1 MQATF
6 GGDQTSVR
14 QLASSIEASASEGA
28 ALEQWLS
35 TQIALPATLVRSHF
49 RQRAN
54 PRLTA
59 PLSTGGVRRA
69 CEVGSRWHRHAF
81 TKDDEGKVL
90 NIIQHG
96 SGNFQL
102 LIDSQIRAEISS
114 VASISDTSSPFYIC
128 NVDERAGIGGNIKV
142 GSLGG
147 GSGRRLMAF
156 NPLGQG
162 MSCTETLPNPAIAY
176 LTGAQPADTF
186 TLPPSSGLTLG
197 GLAGVGSALVLEC
210 EASPCAQSAL
220 AALPSC
226 TTTLLQ
232 ASDGTLW
239 RHDPRLQ
246 LVENTLDVPSAG
258 ISAQL
263 SFRAG
268 CPNVAKTIFNR
279 NRCVLRDTCARTLY
293 TSASM
298 ALNVTLMREFFLRS
312 GKYIYAIDGL
322 RLEDAYAVSPCDET
336 AASRWRRQGG
346 ACSSETGL
354 DASTKTTLA
363 AAIRATSDA
372 NPYVR
377 DVMIS
382 SAGGGT
388 CNAQMNG
395 VSSIGASVT
404 VDGVCWTHVHPQQLD
419 VLDFSYWSS
428 NHEGNKIAEDNGRR
442 NPITAPAELDS
453 FVINFPSHHL
463 MQQFKKNTN
472 LMAKLGRLGDVVDFA
487 LLPTSTQT
495 DEVAQLVGA
504 LGQASLGAAEAC
516 GSAGESANLPT
527 QPHVFGLYM
536 TEYQNGFSELYR
548 DYATGQ
554 GSAKGM
560 AWASVVTGAQDQL
573 RHRSAWAL
581 SQIIVLS
588 HEGVATHRMTEVYL
602 HFYDLFVRHA
612 FGNYKELLREVSYS
626 PAMAKY
632 LTFLGNK
639 GFVSSGTYPD
649 ENYAREVMQVDFSLH
664 DSLSTCL
671 PVTCAGPG
679 CWYS

>member
-1 MQATF
+1 M
-6 GGDQTSVR
+6 
-14 QLASSIEASASEGA
+14 
-28 ALEQWLS
+28 
-35 TQIALPATLVRSHF
+35 
-49 RQRAN
+49 
-54 PRLTA
+54 
-59 PLSTGGVRRA
+59 
-69 CEVGSRWHRHAF
+69 
-81 TKDDEGKVL
+81 
-90 NIIQHG
+90 
-96 SGNFQL
+96 
-102 LIDSQIRAEISS
+102 
-114 VASISDTSSPFYIC
+114 
-128 NVDERAGIGGNIKV
+128 
-142 GSLGG
+142 
-147 GSGRRLMAF
+147 
-156 NPLGQG
+156 
-162 MSCTETLPNPAIAY
+162 
-176 LTGAQPADTF
+176 
-186 TLPPSSGLTLG
+186 
-197 GLAGVGSALVLEC
+197 GSALVLEC

-258 ISAQL
+258 TSAQL
-263 SFRAG
+263 SFEQAVQMWRRQSSTA
-268 CPNVAKTIFNR
+268 TD
-279 NRCVLRDTCARTLY
+279 VLRDTCARTLY

-322 RLEDAYAVSPCDET
+322 GSRMHTRSRLAT
-336 AASRWRRQGG
+336 RRPHRVGG
-346 ACSSETGL
+346 GKVARAHPRDWP

-428 NHEGNKIAEDNGRR
+428 NREGNKIAEDNGRR

-516 GSAGESANLPT
+516 GSAGRAPT
-527 QPHVFGLYM
+527 FPP
-536 TEYQNGFSELYR
+536 
-548 DYATGQ
+548 
-554 GSAKGM
+554 
-560 AWASVVTGAQDQL
+560 
-573 RHRSAWAL
+573 
-581 SQIIVLS
+581 S
-588 HEGVATHRMTEVYL
+588 HTC
-602 HFYDLFVRHA
+602 
-612 FGNYKELLREVSYS
+612 
-626 PAMAKY
+626 
-632 LTFLGNK
+632 
-639 GFVSSGTYPD
+639 SGCT
-649 ENYAREVMQVDFSLH
+649 
-664 DSLSTCL
+664 
-671 PVTCAGPG
+671 
-679 CWYS
+679 